1 MTQELMNKPVMT
13 TRGSDPQPTRQAY
26 GDVLVEMAEE
36 RDDFYVIDCDIA
48 KSMKTMDFAGKYPE
62 RHINVGIAEQN
73 AAGVAAGL
81 ATLGYKGI
89 VSTYAVFGSMRILE
103 QVRTSACYPNL
114 NVKVCCSHGGLT
126 PANDGVTHQAIE
138 DMGIY
143 RTVPN
148 MAVMMGADYNSTKA
162 LMRALMDYDGPTYIR
177 FTRDPM
183 PNFYSED
190 EEFIIGKGKVLRQG
204 KDISIIANGDLLHEA
219 LKAKDRLVEEG
230 IDVELI
236 DMHTIKP
243 LDRELVVA
251 TLEKTGKLIT
261 VEDHNVLNG
270 LGSAVADVVA
280 EEGRGILRKVGLK
293 DRFAES
299 GPYHDLLHKY
309 EMDADYIVKMAH
321 ELMGKEN

>member
-1 MTQELMNKPVMT
+1 M
-13 TRGSDPQPTRQAY
+13 GPQPTRQAY
-26 GDVLVEMAEE
+26 GDVLVELGNE

-48 KSMKTMDFAGKYPE
+48 KSMKTIEFSEKFPQ

-81 ATLGYKGI
+81 ATLGYKAI
-89 VSTYAVFGSMRILE
+89 VSTYAVFGSMRMLE

-148 MAVMMGADYNSTKA
+148 MAVMMPADYYSTKA
-162 LMRALMDYDGPTYIR
+162 MMRALLDYDGPCYIR
-177 FTRDPM
+177 FTRDAM
-183 PNFYSED
+183 PHYYGPDVE
-190 EEFIIGKGKVLRQG
+190 IVIGKGKLLREG
-204 KDISIIANGDLLHEA
+204 KDISIIANGDMLHEA
-219 LKAKDRLVEEG
+219 IKATEELVAKG

-243 LDRELVVA
+243 LDEELVLK
-251 TLEKTGKLIT
+251 TLAKTGKIIT

-270 LGSAVADVVA
+270 LGSAVADVIAVN
-280 EEGRGILRKVGLK
+280 GNGIMRKVGLK
-293 DRFAES
+293 DQFAES

-309 EMDADYIVKMAH
+309 EMDSSYIIKMAE
-321 ELMGKEN
+321 ELLNK

>member
-1 MTQELMNKPVMT
+1 M
-13 TRGSDPQPTRQAY
+13 GPQPTRQAY
-26 GDVLVEMAEE
+26 GDVLVELGSE

-48 KSMKTMDFAGKYPE
+48 KSMKTVEFSEKFPE

-81 ATLGYKGI
+81 ATLGYKAI
-89 VSTYAVFGSMRILE
+89 VSTYAVFGSMRMLE
-103 QVRTSACYPNL
+103 QIRTSACYTNL

-143 RTVPN
+143 RTIPN
-148 MAVMMGADYNSTKA
+148 MAVMMPADYYSTKGM
-162 LMRALMDYDGPTYIR
+162 MRALLDYNGPCYIR
-177 FTRDPM
+177 FTRDAM
-183 PNFYSED
+183 PNYYGPEV
-190 EEFIIGKGKVLRQG
+190 EIVIGKGKVLREGQ
-204 KDISIIANGDLLHEA
+204 DISIIANGDLLHEA
-219 LKAKDRLVEEG
+219 IKATDELVKKG

-243 LDRELVVA
+243 LDEELVLK
-251 TLEKTGKLIT
+251 TLAKTGKVIT

-270 LGSAVADVVA
+270 LGSAVADIIAVQ
-280 EEGRGILRKVGLK
+280 GNGIMRKVGLK
-293 DRFAES
+293 DQFAES

-309 EMDADYIVKMAH
+309 EMDSQYIIKMAE
-321 ELMGKEN
+321 ELLKK

>member
-1 MTQELMNKPVMT
+1 M
-13 TRGSDPQPTRQAY
+13 GPQPTRQAY
-26 GDVLVEMAEE
+26 GDVLVELGSE

-48 KSMKTMDFAGKYPE
+48 KSMKTIEFSEKYPQ

-81 ATLGYKGI
+81 ATLGYKAI
-89 VSTYAVFGSMRILE
+89 VSTYAVFGSMRMLE

-143 RTVPN
+143 RTIPN
-148 MAVMMGADYNSTKA
+148 MAVMMPADYYSTKA
-162 LMRALMDYDGPTYIR
+162 MMRALLDYEGPCYIR
-177 FTRDPM
+177 FTRDAM
-183 PNFYSED
+183 PNYYGPDVE
-190 EEFIIGKGKVLRQG
+190 IVIGKGKVLREG
-204 KDISIIANGDLLHEA
+204 RDISIIANGDLLHEA
-219 LKAKDRLVEEG
+219 LKATEELVSKG
-230 IDVELI
+230 VDVELI

-243 LDRELVVA
+243 LDEALVLQ
-251 TLEKTGKLIT
+251 TLAKTGKIIT

-270 LGSAVADVVA
+270 LGSAVADIIAVQ
-280 EEGRGILRKVGLK
+280 GNGIMRKVGLK
-293 DRFAES
+293 DQFAES

-309 EMDADYIVKMAH
+309 EMDSSYIIKMAE
-321 ELMGKEN
+321 ELLKK